1 MGEGRDGGSF
11 AGVGDV
17 SVLASDD
24 DLRRHDAYTVPEYS
38 RVGLGQ
44 PWSKFRRAIMM

>member
-11 AGVGDV
+11 AGVGNV
-17 SVLASDD
+17 SVAALDD
-24 DLRRHDAYTVPEYS
+24 DLGGHDALTVPEYS

-44 PWSKFRRAIMM
+44 PGAKFRLAMMM